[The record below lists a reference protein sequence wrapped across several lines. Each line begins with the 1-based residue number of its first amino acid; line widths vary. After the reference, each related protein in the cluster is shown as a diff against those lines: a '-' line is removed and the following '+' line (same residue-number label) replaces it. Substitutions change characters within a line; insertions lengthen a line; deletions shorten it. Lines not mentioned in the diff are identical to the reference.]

1 MNGYSFFTKQN
12 TFLKTLL
19 LIVVFVTSYTTTFA
33 QFKVGDNQGIINPS
47 AAMEVESTT
56 KGFLIP
62 RMTTAQIGLIANP
75 ATGLMV
81 FSTTTN
87 CIYVYKGVVQG
98 WKSTC
103 DVNDLGVWG
112 LNGNTANPAG
122 SFLGTTDANPL
133 IIKTNGTEAIRV
145 DATGKV
151 GFGTATPL
159 YLIDAQTTA
168 DPIRLA
174 GVLGGATSDS
184 VLTIN
189 ASGVV
194 KKRSVASILAN
205 ALTASNGLNILN
217 NDVKLGGTLSQIT
230 NIAQGGF
237 NLNFTGAGNVGI
249 GTATPTN
256 RLHIL
261 DASNPLRLEG
271 LVGGAVPDSILTV
284 DPTGVVRKRT
294 VASILVS
301 GNSWLNGGNA
311 LNSPGILG
319 TSTAQPFSIITNGT
333 PILTFGVNGS
343 ITQVGTAQVTFGGN
357 IISTGGS
364 TQTGIT
370 NINTTGT
377 TPTNIGNAGS
387 TTTVT
392 GPTNVNTTGTGVTT
406 IGNST
411 STTNI
416 SGNSLNISN
425 LPSGSAID
433 SVMVVDPVTGQVKKV
448 SMTFIG
454 SNSFTANNGLT
465 KIGSNVQLGGA
476 LLQNTDIGLSGKN
489 LTFTGAGNVGVGIA
503 TPLSPFHISAA
514 ADPLRINGLQT
525 GASADSIVTI
535 DAASGVVRKRTLSS
549 ILLTGNTWFNG
560 GNNLTAPGT
569 LGTITNQPFSLITNN
584 TKLLTFGTDGSIT
597 QDGTAQVTLN
607 GNVDATKGL
616 DVTGALLTAD
626 AGATVTGATNI
637 NATGLATTNIGAAG
651 GTTNVLGTTNLNT
664 TGGGTN
670 NIGNAAAT
678 NNISGTTNIN
688 AVGTTATNIGSATNT
703 TTIAGQSINIPN
715 LPSGSGADSVMVVDP
730 ATGQL
735 KKVSMSF
742 VGSKAFTADNGLTKT
757 GSNVQLGG
765 TLIKNTDVNLNNF
778 NATFSGTGNVGIGTT
793 TPTSSLQ
800 VTGSVAKSIRKVTAD
815 TNVGNL
821 DYTVLANCTSG
832 NVTYTLPA
840 ANTCSGRMYVFI
852 KTDASYNLLSF
863 TPALKTGETAT
874 LPAINYNTRLMVQS
888 DGTDWW
894 VVNQY

>member
-1 MNGYSFFTKQN
+1 MNYRNFFTKQN

-19 LIVVFVTSYTTTFA
+19 IIVVFVTSYTNTFA

-47 AAMEVESTT
+47 AAMEIESTT

-81 FSTTTN
+81 YSTTTN

-103 DVNDLGVWG
+103 DPNDLGVWG
-112 LNGNTANPAG
+112 LNGNTNNVATN
-122 SFLGTTDANPL
+122 FLGTTDANPL
-133 IIKTNGTEAIRV
+133 VIKTNGVEAVRV
-145 DATGKV
+145 DPTGKV

-159 YLIDAQTTA
+159 YLIDVQTTA

-174 GVLGGATSDS
+174 GVLGGAASDS

-205 ALTASNGLNILN
+205 ALTASNGLNIVN
-217 NDVKLGGTLSQIT
+217 NDVKLGGTLSQNT
-230 NIAQGGF
+230 NIVQSGF
-237 NLNFTGAGNVGI
+237 DLNFTGTGRVGI

-261 DASNPLRLEG
+261 DTSNPLRLEG
-271 LVGGAVPDSILTV
+271 LVGGASPDSLLTV

-294 VASILVS
+294 VASVMLT
-301 GNSWLNGGNA
+301 GNTWLNGGNA
-311 LNSPGILG
+311 LSGPGILG
-319 TSTAQPFSIITNGT
+319 TTTAQPFSIVTNGT
-333 PILTFGVNGS
+333 PLLTFGLGGT
-343 ITQVGTAQVTFGGN
+343 ITQNGTGQVTFGGN

-377 TPTNIGNAGS
+377 STTSIGNA
-387 TTTVT
+387 
-392 GPTNVNTTGTGVTT
+392 
-406 IGNST
+406 T

-465 KIGSNVQLGGA
+465 KTGSNVQLGGT

-503 TPLSPFHISAA
+503 VPLSPFHISAA
-514 ADPLRINGLQT
+514 ADPIRINGLQT
-525 GASADSIVTI
+525 GISSDSIVTI
-535 DAASGVVRKRTLSS
+535 DAVSGVVRKRTVNS
-549 ILLTGNTWFNG
+549 ILTNGNTWFNG
-560 GNNLTAPGT
+560 GNSITAPGT
-569 LGTITNQPFSLITNN
+569 LGTITNQPFSIITNN
-584 TKLLTFGTDGSIT
+584 TNILTFGANGSVT
-597 QDGTAQVTLN
+597 QNNAAQVTLN
-607 GNVDATKGL
+607 GNVDATQGL
-616 DVTGALLTAD
+616 DVSGAQLTAT
-626 AGATVTGATNI
+626 AGATITGTVNV
-637 NATGLATTNIGAAG
+637 NASGLGTTNIGATG
-651 GTTNVLGTTNLNT
+651 GTTNVLGTTNINT
-664 TGGGTN
+664 T
-670 NIGNAAAT
+670 
-678 NNISGTTNIN
+678 
-688 AVGTTATNIGSATNT
+688 GTTATNIGSATNT
-703 TTIAGQSINIPN
+703 TTIAGNSINMPN
-715 LPSGSGADSVMVVDP
+715 LPSGNGADSVMVVDP
-730 ATGQL
+730 TTGQL

-793 TPTSSLQ
+793 TPTSTLQ
-800 VTGSVAKSIRKVTAD
+800 ITGSVAKSIRKVTAD
-815 TNVGNL
+815 TNVGNA
-821 DYTVLANCTSG
+821 DYTVMANCTSG
-832 NVTYTLPA
+832 NITYTLPA

-863 TPALKTGETAT
+863 TPALKTGETVT